1 DCVDAGSDNENA
13 RWYPRRASS
22 QRTIAL
28 VLRLEAK
35 AAAMIVAEV
44 RRFFQSFR
52 PRESAPNTSR
62 GRLRSE
68 METHQVILRQR
79 DSARFRPAHRSQ
91 VTPDVAAARRSAY
104 A

>member
-1 DCVDAGSDNENA
+1 VGAVGSDNESL
-13 RWYPRRASS
+13 RSLSRRALS

-28 VLRLEAK
+28 VLPLEAK

-44 RRFFQSFR
+44 RRFFQSLR

-62 GRLRSE
+62 DRLHLE
-68 METHQVILRQR
+68 METHLVILRQR
-79 DSARFRPAHRSQ
+79 DSARFRPGHRSQ
-91 VTPDVAAARRSAY
+91 ATPDVAVVRRSAY